1 MSPSEPQQPRPSAA
15 DNPTVPLGDRTMSLS
30 DFVGGTDSGGSAPQS
45 PPFSNATTAA
55 PGSST
60 GSGLSS
66 SSFFNHGRFVPGT
79 IVAGRYRI
87 VAMAGKGGMGEV
99 YRADDLRVGQT
110 VALKFLPPGVAV
122 DPVAVAR
129 LHTEVRLAREV
140 AHPNVC
146 RVYDVGEVDGTPFLS
161 MQYVDG
167 ENLATLLRR
176 IDRLPHEKAEDL
188 ARQLATG
195 IAAAHDRNVLHRD
208 LKPAN
213 VMLDERGKLLVTDF
227 GLSAAAADSGAE
239 KGIVGTPAYMAP
251 EQLAGQP
258 ATVRSDLYALGLL
271 MYELFTGR
279 PVFKA
284 DTYDALMRQRERFD
298 PGRLAESME
307 RVEVPASVV
316 RMVLRCLERDPLRRP
331 ASAMAVLAALPGGDP
346 LAAALA
352 AGETPTPE
360 MVAAAGGTGAVTVRR
375 AAPLLAAV
383 VLPVIVLALL
393 NAALHEAAPPVP
405 VDDDPAVLVD
415 HARQTLKSLGH
426 APEGAFSASGVE
438 WDRAFFAYR
447 DPDVR
452 AAGPGTRRH
461 AGTFWYRQSARR
473 LVPSYLSMPV
483 TLTDPP
489 LAPGMVTLVLG
500 PGRQLLRFT
509 AVGPAYMPAQ
519 GGAAEGGVA
528 GPDSFASGGLVSAA
542 GPTARAV
549 AKPASVP
556 PAADWAPFLE
566 RAQLGDPAALAPA
579 EPLLNPPVNSDRRYA
594 WTVVP
599 RGGGPARSWAAP
611 VRVEAASLA
620 GRPVHFAVLRP
631 WEVPSA
637 GGAVSDGAG
646 PATGPFSTASGAT
659 APAGRPWYERA
670 FDYVAFV
677 VRLTLWVAAAAL
689 AIRNARAGRS
699 DRRNAFRLGLAVFA
713 LHTIGTLMRSA
724 HVPPSVAENT
734 VVFNCLAQGIF
745 RGAMAWL
752 FYLALEP
759 YVRRAWPD
767 WLISWTRLL
776 GGMTVRDPLV
786 GRDVLGGLAV
796 AAVGTA
802 LTAGL
807 ALAAV
812 KGLGVVPTPTS
823 WEIADAMRST
833 PSIVAVLLWNVSFAA
848 IAASA
853 IPFVAAA
860 IFHTTGSRRAALPAA
875 GAFLFLLMFA
885 PSPAPAASAA
895 GMGLT
900 AVTVLVGVVARLWA
914 LARYGVLG
922 LAACS
927 LALFA
932 LQTFP
937 PIFDATAWYVGAVW
951 TVTSAL
957 LLMAGAAF
965 VLSTG
970 TRYEPRGVVTT

>member
-1 MSPSEPQQPRPSAA
+1 MSPADPQQPRPPA

-30 DFVGGTDSGGSAPQS
+30 DFVGGTDSGGSAPQ
-45 PPFSNATTAA
+45 PPPYSNGTTTAT
-55 PGSST
+55 GSST

-129 LHTEVRLAREV
+129 LHTEVRLAREI

-195 IAAAHDRNVLHRD
+195 IAAAHDRGVLHRD

-298 PGRLAESME
+298 PARLAESME
-307 RVEVPASVV
+307 RVEVPAPVV

-360 MVAAAGGTGAVTVRR
+360 MVAAAGGTGALTARR

-383 VLPVIVLALL
+383 VLPVIVLALI

-405 VDDDPAVLVD
+405 VDDDPAVLAD

-426 APEGAFSASGVE
+426 ADEGAFSASGVE

-447 DPDVR
+447 DPDAR

-461 AGTFWYRQSARR
+461 AGTFWYRQSPRR

-489 LAPGMVTLVLG
+489 LAPGMVTLVMG

-509 AVGPAYMPAQ
+509 AAGPAYMPAG
-519 GGAAEGGVA
+519 GGADGPDAGLA
-528 GPDSFASGGLVSAA
+528 GPDSFASGGVMPAA
-542 GPTARAV
+542 VPGARAV
-549 AKPASVP
+549 AKPSTAP

-566 RAQLGDPAALAPA
+566 KAQLDDPAALAPT

-599 RGGGPARSWAAP
+599 RAGGAARSWGAP

-637 GGAVSDGAG
+637 GAAVADSSG
-646 PATGPFSTASGAT
+646 PATGPFSSASGAP
-659 APAGRPWYERA
+659 APAGRPWLERA

-699 DRRNAFRLGLAVFA
+699 DRRNAFRLGLAVFV
-713 LHTIGTLMRSA
+713 LHTIGTLMRAA
-724 HVPPSVAENT
+724 HQPPSVAENT

-786 GRDVLGGLAV
+786 GLAV
-796 AAVGTA
+796 AAVTTA
-802 LTAGL
+802 VSAGL

-812 KGLGVVPTPTS
+812 KGLGVVPTPAS

-860 IFHTTGSRRAALPAA
+860 IFHMTGSRRAALPAA
-875 GAFLFLLMFA
+875 AAFLFLLMFA
-885 PSPAPAASAA
+885 PSPAPVASAA

-900 AVTVLVGVVARLWA
+900 AVTVLIAVVARLWA
-914 LARYGVLG
+914 LAKYGVLG

-932 LQTFP
+932 RQTIP

-957 LLMAGAAF
+957 LLMAGVAF
-965 VLSTG
+965 ALSTG
-970 TRYEPRGVVTT
+970 TRYEQRGVVTT